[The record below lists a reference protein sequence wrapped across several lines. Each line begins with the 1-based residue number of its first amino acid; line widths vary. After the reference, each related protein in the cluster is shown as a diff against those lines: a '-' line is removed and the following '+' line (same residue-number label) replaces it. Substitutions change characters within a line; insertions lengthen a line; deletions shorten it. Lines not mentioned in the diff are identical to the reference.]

1 MSGLAGEAW
10 RRLRLMFAQGRGT
23 LADADTVQV
32 QVLDGEVLNGC
43 KRVEPYGLSYRP
55 KPGCEVY
62 LLFPAGDR
70 GRGVALLV
78 GDKRYQLDLA
88 EGEVALHDDED
99 NFVKLGRGGV
109 VTTKAAT
116 KVVAETPLFVTTGN
130 AEIGGALLVHGAT
143 TLQAGLAVAGAATMG
158 GSVDVVGDLKQGG
171 KSVGA
176 GHTHT
181 STAPGTP
188 TSDVRG

>member
-10 RRLRLMFAQGRGT
+10 RRLRLLFAQGRAT
-23 LADADTVQV
+23 LIGADTVQV
-32 QVLDGEVLNGC
+32 EVLDGEVLEGM

-55 KPGCEVY
+55 KTGAQAY

-70 GRGVALLV
+70 ARGVALV
-78 GDKRYQLDLA
+78 IGDKRYQMDLE

-109 VTTKAAT
+109 VTAKAAT
-116 KVVAETPLFVTTGN
+116 KVVADTPLFETTGN
-130 AEIGGALLVHGAT
+130 AVIGGTLLVRGAA
-143 TLQAGLAVAGAATMG
+143 TLQASLNVAGAAAMA
-158 GSVDVVGDLKQGG
+158 GSVDVAGALKQGG

-176 GHTHT
+176 AHTHT
-181 STAPGTP
+181 STTPGTP
-188 TSDVRG
+188 TSGVI